1 MEYGDGKPNLL
12 NLLLGANG
20 QGDRVY
26 SGCRALFTSVQ
37 LKGTDRSPSTLTKTA
52 GARLGSNPGINAGVR
67 NTTPSHTRAKCTLV
81 WNSQSHV

>member
-37 LKGTDRSPSTLTKTA
+37 LKGTVRSPSALTKTA
-52 GARLGSNPGINAGVR
+52 GARLLQIAIFSN
-67 NTTPSHTRAKCTLV
+67 LV
-81 WNSQSHV
+81 MTKIPVPE